1 MYLGISSSLQHKTP
15 QEWAQKHVALG
26 LKCVNFPVDY
36 LAGRETYMAY
46 KKAADDAGLLIAEVG
61 IWKNTLA
68 ADPTERTKWIDYAI
82 NQLKMADEIGAVC
95 CVNVIGTPY
104 GPRWD
109 GGYRKNFS
117 DECFEMAV
125 KMIQEIIDTVKP
137 KHTKFA
143 IESMPWMIPTG
154 PEEYMKL
161 IEAVDRDRFAAHMD
175 IINMTNSFERYYQAE
190 AFVDRCKELLGNK
203 IRSCHIKDSHL
214 KEEYTFQLEEC
225 APGKGEYPLRYYVQ
239 TMNSIDP
246 DMPVILEHLNSD
258 EEYIHYMNYLKEE
271 LHGIQ

>member
-36 LAGRETYMAY
+36 LSGRETYLSY

-143 IESMPWMIPTG
+143 IESMPWMIPSS
-154 PEEYMKL
+154 PDEYLKL
-161 IEAVDRDRFAAHMD
+161 IKAVNRPEFGAHLD
-175 IINMTNSFERYYQAE
+175 VVNMITSPERYFFNDDFLHE
-190 AFVDRCKELLGNK
+190 CFSKLGDK
-203 IRSCHIKDSHL
+203 ICSCHLKDVHL
-214 KEEYTFQLEEC
+214 KDEYTFQLQEC
-225 APGKGEYPLRYYVQ
+225 ACGNGELDIKLYEQLATAQNPK
-239 TMNSIDP
+239 
-246 DMPVILEHLNSD
+246 MPMIIEHLSTD
-258 EEYIHYMNYLKEE
+258 EEYIQSVKYVQKRIN
-271 LHGIQ
+271 